1 VAGLAKLNL
10 AERAMTDTSEC
21 IYCSEDLVKAEK
33 ALLEQ
38 QNGER
43 WKDWSGNKPS
53 PAPPAAAEGTS
64 KDDQSR
70 KLIENQLLWTGI
82 ALSGGGIRSAVFCLG
97 AVQAL
102 AAKGLLKRFDYI
114 SSVSGGGYTSAA
126 LQWWCS
132 KRRFAEENA
141 LPSEKEPY
149 IPVAGLGAED
159 FPFGSAHPDPN
170 LSGGD
175 GPPAGKPPLIFLRG
189 HGRYLTPGSGI
200 DLWAGIAVV
209 MRTILLNLLIWI
221 PLVAAVFWSV
231 LWGSDGATAYL
242 TGWPSPLPDWIIP
255 PRWETVCSHLSARQC
270 ELRLPALFGASII
283 ISYGLF
289 VLFVGWTFVL
299 AFISS
304 VRSNTRGAAAL
315 GICVGILGFAG
326 IALAVFILIK
336 ATLYAWTDYA
346 GVAVLVILS
355 AALVLFGW
363 AKLRKPEVID
373 RTYRAVRQFDQHAG
387 TYLKINL
394 GLFFF
399 GIVPV
404 VTFHAAGPSIS
415 APTIAGVAALLSGIA
430 SAIQGY
436 FMLVAGRMRG
446 IVNEVLATVSSIVF
460 LVSAL
465 CCAYFLAAASYAP
478 NAVVFNKINDADPYA
493 SVAIAMFW
501 VIVAI
506 AVGLVWIVRV
516 NVIGLHRF
524 YRDRLMEA
532 FMPSSASVMGRGSGL
547 SPVADRLSI
556 TELVG
561 SQAPYPVI
569 NTNVILAN
577 DDDPDF
583 SERGGDSFILTPHY
597 VGSRATGWTKTSTFE
612 KLNGPITL
620 ASAVAASAA
629 AANANAGYVGGGTTR
644 GRVVSLLMT
653 LLNVRLGLWIANPEK
668 RADKL
673 AWRNPNNLY
682 AGLIC
687 GIFGRGYRRNS
698 QLVELSDGG
707 HFDNLGLYELIRR
720 RCGVIVVLD
729 GEEDAKATFPALTSV
744 LSRIEKDFE
753 GVRIEVDKNEGL
765 DRLVPKTAAKFPAAA
780 LCARSSF
787 FAARIHYP
795 AYREPSKPS
804 YGKSPDPQ
812 REKTSDTS
820 NGSPAFTGA
829 LIYCKASV
837 IADLSVSVGGYL
849 AKYPEFPH
857 QSTIDQFFD
866 PDQFEAYRELGYESM
881 RRTIGALRLDTTL
894 SRPDEILRAYNFV
907 GT

>member
-1 VAGLAKLNL
+1 
-10 AERAMTDTSEC
+10 MTDTPEYIS
-21 IYCSEDLVKAEK
+21 CSKVLVKAEK
-33 ALLEQ
+33 ALLEK

-43 WKDWSGNKPS
+43 WKDWGGNKPS
-53 PAPPAAAEGTS
+53 LVPPADTEGAS
-64 KDDQSR
+64 NQSE
-70 KLIENQLLWTGI
+70 KLPDNQPLWTGI

-97 AVQAL
+97 ALQAL
-102 AAKGLLKRFDYI
+102 AAKDLLKRFDYI
-114 SSVSGGGYTSAA
+114 SSVSGGGCTSAA

-132 KRRFAEENA
+132 ERRFAEEKA

-149 IPVAGLGAED
+149 IAVAGLRAED

-170 LSGGD
+170 VSEGD
-175 GPPAGKPPLIFLRG
+175 GPSAGKPPLTFLRR
-189 HGRYLTPGSGI
+189 HARYLTPGRGI

-209 MRTILLNLLIWI
+209 MRTILLNVLIWI
-221 PLVAAVFWSV
+221 PLAAAVFWLV
-231 LWGSDGATAYL
+231 LRGSDGAIEYL
-242 TGWPSPLPDWIIP
+242 TGWPPPLPDWVIP
-255 PRWETVCSHLSARQC
+255 PRWATACSHLSARQC
-270 ELRLPALFGASII
+270 ELRLPALFGASIFA
-283 ISYGLF
+283 SYCLF
-289 VLFVGWTFVL
+289 ALFIGWTFVL
-299 AFISS
+299 AFIAS
-304 VRSNTRGAAAL
+304 VRSNTRRAAAL
-315 GICVGILGFAG
+315 GICVSILGLAG
-326 IALAVFILIK
+326 IALAVCILVRAI
-336 ATLYAWTDYA
+336 LSVWTDYA

-355 AALVLFGW
+355 TALVLLGW
-363 AKLRKPEVID
+363 AKLRKPEIID
-373 RTYRAVRQFDQHAG
+373 RTYRVVRQFDQYAG

-394 GLFFF
+394 SLFFI

-415 APTIAGVAALLSGIA
+415 APTIAGLLAFLSGIA

-436 FMLVAGRMRG
+436 SMLVAGRMRG
-446 IVNEVLATVSSIVF
+446 MVNEIVATVCSIVF

-465 CCAYFLAAASYAP
+465 CCAYFLAAASYTP
-478 NAVVFNKINDADPYA
+478 NAIVFNKADDSDPYA
-493 SVAIAMFW
+493 GVAIAIFW
-501 VIVAI
+501 VIVPI

-532 FMPSSASVMGRGSGL
+532 FMPSSANVMGRGSGL

-556 TELVG
+556 SELVG
-561 SQAPYPVI
+561 SQAPYPLI
-569 NTNVILAN
+569 NTNVILVN

-583 SERGGDSFILTPHY
+583 SERGGDSFILTPEY

-629 AANANAGYVGGGTTR
+629 AANANAGYVGAGITR

-653 LLNVRLGLWIANPEK
+653 LLNVRLGLWIANPAK
-668 RADKL
+668 KADKL

-707 HFDNLGLYELIRR
+707 HFDNLGIYELIRR
-720 RCGVIVVLD
+720 RCGLIIVID

-744 LSRIEKDFE
+744 LSRLEKDFE
-753 GVRIEVDKNEGL
+753 GVRIEFDKNEGL
-765 DRLVPKTAAKFPAAA
+765 DRLVPNTAGKFPAGA

-787 FAARIHYP
+787 FVAQIHYP
-795 AYREPSKPS
+795 TCKEAPTLSC
-804 YGKSPDPQ
+804 GKSPDAL
-812 REKTSDTS
+812 RDKSSDAS
-820 NGSPAFTGA
+820 NESAAFTGV

-881 RRTIGALRLDTTL
+881 RRMIGALKLDTTL
-894 SRPDEILRAYNFV
+894 SRPDEILKTYNPV
-907 GT
+907 GV